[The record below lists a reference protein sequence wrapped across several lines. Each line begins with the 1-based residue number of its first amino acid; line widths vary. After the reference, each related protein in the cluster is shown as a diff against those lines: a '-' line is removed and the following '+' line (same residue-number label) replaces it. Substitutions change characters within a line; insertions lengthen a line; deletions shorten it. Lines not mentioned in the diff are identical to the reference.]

1 MVKVRIPSTTANL
14 GSGFDCLGMALSL
27 YLEIEM
33 ERIEKGFEFRAAGE
47 GAEILSSDKNNLIY
61 RAASMVMD
69 KANISPKNRGIKI
82 IIKNEIPVERGLG
95 SSAAAIVGGIMGAT
109 QLYDLSLSREEM
121 LQLAFELEGHL
132 DNIVP
137 AFIGGFTIS
146 YRNQKGQIRWV
157 KLDVPDDLKAVVGI
171 PSYTLSTEEMR
182 TVLPKQVAL
191 QDAVDNLS
199 KSALLVNAL
208 QQSRWELIP
217 EAMQDRLHQPFRLP
231 FIKGAKNIFT
241 EVQKSGIAGIALSGS
256 GPTIISLV
264 KEGLEKE
271 IIKIMKKTFSDA
283 DIKSQVKTLEPDTSG
298 ATIIK
303 DEKNYPIIVQ
313 KYGGSSLADTNKI
326 KIVAQKVVEK
336 ARQGN
341 RMIVV
346 VSAMGK
352 TTDDLINKVCQ
363 ITPEPSEREMDM
375 LLSTG
380 EQVSIALLTMA
391 IHSLGEEAVSFTG
404 AQAGI
409 RTNNSFSKA
418 KINSINEQR
427 IKKALNQGKIVIVAG
442 FQGIDDEG
450 NITTLG
456 RGGSDTTAIALA
468 AKMKAEFCEI
478 YTDVDGIFT
487 ADPRLVPEARKIKEI
502 SHDEISEMAILG
514 AKVLYYRAT
523 DIARNYGV
531 KILVKSTFQNGT
543 GTMIRTKEEIL
554 MLEKVNVRAV
564 THEMNVGKIIL
575 KSVPDI
581 PGIAARL
588 FRALA
593 EEEIIVDM
601 IIQSA
606 EQDKM
611 NDISF
616 TVAQNNL
623 EKAIGITRK
632 VAEDIGS
639 PEVLSDKEVA
649 KISIVGAGV
658 TSDPR
663 IAARMF
669 EVLAGNN
676 INIDMISTSGTR
688 ISCLIQK
695 EHVEKAVRAVHQEFH
710 LEEED

>member
-1 MVKVRIPSTTANL
+1 MVKVRIPATTANL

-33 ERIEKGFEFRAAGE
+33 ERIEQGFEFRAAGE
-47 GAEILSSDKNNLIY
+47 GAEMLASDKNNLIY

-69 KANISPKNRGIKI
+69 KANISPKNRGLKI
-82 IIKNEIPVERGLG
+82 VIKNEIPVERGLG
-95 SSAAAIVGGIMGAT
+95 SSAAAIIGGIMGAT

-121 LQLAFELEGHL
+121 LQLAFEIEGHL

-137 AFIGGFTIS
+137 ALIGGFTIS

-182 TVLPKQVAL
+182 KVLPKQVSL

-241 EVQKSGIAGIALSGS
+241 EVQKSGIAGVALSGS

-271 IIKIMKKTFSDA
+271 IMKIMKQTFSDA
-283 DIKSQVKTLEPDTSG
+283 DIKSQVKVLEPDTDG
-298 ATIIK
+298 ATVVK
-303 DEKNYPIIVQ
+303 GEQNYPIIVQ

-326 KIVAQKVVEK
+326 KIVAQKIVEK

-352 TTDDLINKVCQ
+352 TTDDLINKACQ
-363 ITPEPSEREMDM
+363 IIAEPSEREMDM

-380 EQVSIALLTMA
+380 EQVSIALVTMA
-391 IHSLGEEAVSFTG
+391 IHYLGEEAISFTG

-409 RTNNSFSKA
+409 RTNNSYSKA
-418 KINSINEQR
+418 RINSINEQR

-468 AKMKAEFCEI
+468 ARMKAEFCEI

-487 ADPRLVPEARKIKEI
+487 ADPGLVPEARKIKEI

-514 AKVLYYRAT
+514 AKVLYYRAI
-523 DIARNYGV
+523 DIARNYGI

-581 PGIAARL
+581 PGIAANL

-593 EEEIIVDM
+593 DEEIIVDM

-611 NDISF
+611 NDIAF

-639 PEVLSDKEVA
+639 PKVLSDKEVA

-669 EVLAGNN
+669 EALAGNN

-695 EHVEKAVRAVHQEFH
+695 EHIEKAVKAVHQEFH